1 MPANVVPWIDKAL
14 SQFCLRL
21 KQNNY
26 GHAYLIGLEK
36 GYGGDLLGLD
46 MAKSLLC
53 DKATA
58 RGGCGFCKACQLFE
72 ANNHPDFY
80 LIKADGHQIK
90 VDQIRDLCQRLTAT
104 AQQGGRRVALLL
116 NSERL
121 NIAAANAL
129 LKTLEE
135 PGKETV
141 LLLQSDTPSRL
152 MATISSRCQ
161 RMDVPLPTLIEI
173 KSWLKQQADVLQD
186 VTWCLPVVG
195 GPIALAHS
203 LKAGEYARL
212 LCWRKAWAQSLS
224 SGRLSN
230 ELMNLDEQQVLDAI
244 NILFLVLKQKLIK
257 QVDLDAMI
265 RMKIVDFS
273 THIMQQYHQLK
284 IMPNINIPAL
294 FKGFIADYQQIVT

>member
-1 MPANVVPWIDKAL
+1 MPITVVPWIEKAL
-14 SQFCLRL
+14 SQFCLSL
-21 KQNNY
+21 KQKSF

-36 GYGGDLLGLD
+36 GCGGDLLGQAL
-46 MAKSLLC
+46 AKALLC
-53 DKATA
+53 DKATE
-58 RGGCGFCKACQLFE
+58 RGGCGFCKACLLFE

-80 LIKADGHQIK
+80 CIKADGHQIK
-90 VDQIRDLCQRLTAT
+90 VDQIRQLCQRLTAT

-161 RMDVPLPTLIEI
+161 RIDLTFPALSDIKTWLAKECDVT
-173 KSWLKQQADVLQD
+173 QD

-195 GPIALAHS
+195 GPIALAEC
-203 LKAGEYARL
+203 LNTGDYERL
-212 LCWRKAWAQSLS
+212 LRCRKAWAQSLA

-230 ELMNLDEQQVLDAI
+230 ELMKLDEQHVFDAI
-244 NILFLVLKQKLIK
+244 NVLYLVLKQKLSR
-257 QVDLDAMI
+257 QVDLDAI
-265 RMKIVDFS
+265 VRMKIVDLS
-273 THIMQQYHQLK
+273 ASIMQQYHQLK
-284 IMPNINIPAL
+284 QMPNINTSAL
-294 FKGFIADYQQIVT
+294 FKSVIADYQQIVK